1 MVVKKENIL
10 EVEFRNMKKLQ
21 SPKLYQYNTGQIIQF
36 MDLPDGVEVQ
46 FSNASSEKTTNK
58 IIKNSQVVIPD
69 FLIAEGLDITVY
81 IQYVNEQSETTVK
94 TILIPIESRVKQ
106 SDVVAPEDEPSF
118 RVEIQGIMNDTKK
131 VAESAI
137 EKADDVVKRA
147 DNGEFNGKDGKTGPK
162 GEQGIQGPK
171 GDKGDTGSQGEK
183 GEVGPQGPKGDTG
196 PMGEPGPQGEQG
208 TKGDIGERGPQGIP
222 GEKGEDGKDYVLTIE
237 DKQEIA
243 TLNIDDSNTNSE
255 KKTWSAKKLF
265 TEISTCVKNSTFG
278 EILKKIYTKDET
290 DTKLKDYVKFTDT
303 AKNDG
308 TAGVVRMPNGIYGV
322 KNVESGIIGI
332 VSANDNEIEAQVSEF
347 RAITPKN
354 IKKAVEI
361 IGGVIENL
369 NTEAK
374 NNYVEAINEVLAYAT
389 KERSWKKIR
398 TITVP
403 SNENVGKYIDGVT
416 YGGTADYGIK
426 SVVFSR
432 TEDGEELA
440 EHSVK
445 GVIIRLTT
453 VEAVN
458 INQGFVA
465 INSEYFTAQVGK
477 AIDYFTNIKTAT
489 KRWFE
494 VSVEPYISRILSDNP
509 GQYILPAQ
517 YNNNKINSIALGG
530 HESASVLGE
539 GTTIE
544 FWAFGYW
551 E

>member
-1 MVVKKENIL
+1 M
-10 EVEFRNMKKLQ
+10 
-21 SPKLYQYNTGQIIQF
+21 
-36 MDLPDGVEVQ
+36 
-46 FSNASSEKTTNK
+46 
-58 IIKNSQVVIPD
+58 
-69 FLIAEGLDITVY
+69 
-81 IQYVNEQSETTVK
+81 
-94 TILIPIESRVKQ
+94 
-106 SDVVAPEDEPSF
+106 
-118 RVEIQGIMNDTKK
+118 
-131 VAESAI
+131 
-137 EKADDVVKRA
+137 
-147 DNGEFNGKDGKTGPK
+147 
-162 GEQGIQGPK
+162 
-171 GDKGDTGSQGEK
+171 
-183 GEVGPQGPKGDTG
+183 
-196 PMGEPGPQGEQG
+196 
-208 TKGDIGERGPQGIP
+208 
-222 GEKGEDGKDYVLTIE
+222 
-237 DKQEIA
+237 
-243 TLNIDDSNTNSE
+243 
-255 KKTWSAKKLF
+255 
-265 TEISTCVKNSTFG
+265 
-278 EILKKIYTKDET
+278 LKKIYTKDET
-290 DTKLKDYVKFTDT
+290 DTKLKNYVKFTDT

-308 TAGVVRMPNGIYGV
+308 TAGAVKVNNGLYGV
-322 KNVESGIIGI
+322 KVVESGIIGI
-332 VSANDNEIEAQVSEF
+332 NKATPTEIETATNDFKPIVPS
-347 RAITPKN
+347 N
-354 IKKAVEI
+354 LKKAVET

-374 NNYVEAINEVLAYAT
+374 NNYVEAINEVMAYAT

-403 SNENVGKYIDGVT
+403 SNENVGKYIEGVT

-465 INSEYFTAQVGK
+465 INSDYFTAQVGK

-544 FWAFGYW
+544 VWAFGYW

>member
-1 MVVKKENIL
+1 MAIIKKDNIL

-58 IIKNSQVVIPD
+58 IIKDSQVEIPD
-69 FLIAEGLDITVY
+69 FLVSEGLDVTAY

-118 RVEIQGIMNDTKK
+118 RTEMQVIMNDTKK
-131 VAESAI
+131 AAESAV
-137 EKADDVVKRA
+137 EKAEDVVKRA
-147 DNGEFNGKDGKTGPK
+147 NNGEFNGKDG
-162 GEQGIQGPK
+162 EA
-171 GDKGDTGSQGEK
+171 
-183 GEVGPQGPKGDTG
+183 
-196 PMGEPGPQGEQG
+196 GPQGEQG
-208 TKGDIGERGPQGIP
+208 PKGDIGERGPQGIQ
-222 GEKGEDGKDYVLTIE
+222 GEKGEDGKDYVLTDD

-265 TEISTCVKNSTFG
+265 VEISTCGEMLKN
-278 EILKKIYTKDET
+278 IYTKDET
-290 DTKLKDYVKFTDT
+290 DTKLKDCVKFTDT

-308 TAGVVRMPNGIYGV
+308 AAGVVKVNNGVYGI
-322 KNVESGIIGI
+322 KNVESGIIGT
-332 VSANDNEIEAQVSEF
+332 VKATDKEIEKQENDFKPIVPS
-347 RAITPKN
+347 N
-354 IKKAVEI
+354 LKKAVET

-374 NNYVEAINEVLAYAT
+374 NNYVEAINEVLGYAT
-389 KERSWKKIR
+389 RERSWKKIR

-465 INSEYFTAQVGK
+465 INSDYFTAQVGK

-539 GTTIE
+539 GTIIE

>member
-36 MDLPDGVEVQ
+36 MDLLDGVEVQ

-58 IIKNSQVVIPD
+58 IIKNSQVEIPD
-69 FLIAEGLDITVY
+69 FLIAEGLDITAYV
-81 IQYVNEQSETTVK
+81 QYVNENSETTVK
-94 TILIPIESRVKQ
+94 TIFIPIESRVKQ
-106 SDVVAPEDEPSF
+106 SDVVAPGNEPSF
-118 RVEIQGIMNDTKK
+118 RTEMQGIMNDTKK
-131 VAESAI
+131 AAESAI

-147 DNGEFNGKDGKTGPK
+147 DNGEFNGKDGYTPQKGIDYFDGEK
-162 GEQGIQGPK
+162 GEQGK
-171 GDKGDTGSQGEK
+171 
-183 GEVGPQGPKGDTG
+183 
-196 PMGEPGPQGEQG
+196 PG
-208 TKGDIGERGPQGIP
+208 KQGIP
-222 GEKGEDGKDYVLTIE
+222 GEKGEDGKDYVLTDQ

-265 TEISTCVKNSTFG
+265 IEISTCVKNSTFG
-278 EILKKIYTKDET
+278 EMLKNIYTKDET

-308 TAGVVRMPNGIYGV
+308 TPGAVRVDNGVYGV
-322 KNVESGIIGI
+322 KNMESGIIGI
-332 VSANDNEIEAQVSEF
+332 ISANDSEIEAQTSKF
-347 RAITPKN
+347 RSITPSN
-354 IKKAVEI
+354 LKKAVET

-369 NTEAK
+369 NTEEK
-374 NNYVEAINEVLAYAT
+374 SSYVSAINEVLAYAT

-453 VEAVN
+453 VDAVN

-465 INSEYFTAQVGK
+465 INSDYFTAQVGK
-477 AIDYFTNIKTAT
+477 AIDCFTNIKTAT

-494 VSVEPYISRILSDNP
+494 VSIEPYISRILSDNP

-530 HESASVLGE
+530 HEPASVLGE